1 MAGKCGPDIIE
12 NGLVLALDAA
22 NKNSYPGSGTSWKDL
37 SGNDNNGTL
46 TNGPTFNAGNI
57 GSIVFDG
64 TNDFVQSTNNTSL
77 QINQGTVIS
86 WIKTSTNDTTYRAI
100 VTKVYNYGFFLR
112 NSFLV
117 IWDWGNLVERS
128 SGINIATGNWINV
141 AMTFSNN
148 TGTPSNNVILYVN
161 AKSVLTTTSKFQ
173 NDTYPLVLGTG
184 DYQNATSQP
193 FNGNIATTQV
203 YNRALTATE
212 ILQNYNATKS
222 RFGY

>member
-1 MAGKCGPDIIE
+1 
-12 NGLVLALDAA
+12 
-22 NKNSYPGSGTSWKDL
+22 
-37 SGNDNNGTL
+37 
-46 TNGPTFNAGNI
+46 
-57 GSIVFDG
+57 
-64 TNDFVQSTNNTSL
+64 
-77 QINQGTVIS
+77 
-86 WIKTSTNDTTYRAI
+86 
-100 VTKVYNYGFFLR
+100 
-112 NSFLV
+112 
-117 IWDWGNLVERS
+117 
-128 SGINIATGNWINV
+128 
-141 AMTFSNN
+141 MTFSNN